1 MWLLGT
7 KLRSSGL
14 YGNRFTDMCPQPR
27 NPGLLPSDTIVSTG
41 FPGLFMRVLEMSG

>member
-7 KLRSSGL
+7 KLRSSGM

-27 NPGLLPSDTIVSTG
+27 TGLLPSDTIVSTG
-41 FPGLFMRVLEMSG
+41 FPGLFTRVLEMSG